1 MVRVDS
7 ALLVGVIQGQYV
19 TSMIALP
26 QVTRLTN
33 LYQIC
38 ANSAEKNRAALF
50 FRRCRPELTLRR
62 IV

>member
-1 MVRVDS
+1 MMRVDS

-38 ANSAEKNRAALF
+38 ANSAEKKS
-50 FRRCRPELTLRR
+50 RRLIFPPMSS
-62 IV
+62 